1 MYLNIL
7 KRDLKRKKTM
17 NVILLLFIILATTFV
32 SSSVNNMVSITSA
45 LDNYFDIA
53 NVPDFT
59 TITLQKGTT
68 ENIEDVLDSI
78 EEVDSYEIEELIA
91 MSYEDFMNKH
101 LILNQNVKTNLDMWI
116 TYPAFIFDYNFVA
129 GLKYVKRKM
138 YVIRMLNL
146 LNYKNEDVKQ
156 KIEKI
161 KDISNEYIKEK
172 CSEGLKNIN

>member
-91 MSYEDFMNKH
+91 MSYEDFTFH
-101 LILNQNVKTNLDMWI
+101 SSDEESGGSYFLTSFRSIILYIVGGTQNVVTLYFSRTPRISAPSNLS
-116 TYPAFIFDYNFVA
+116 
-129 GLKYVKRKM
+129 K
-138 YVIRMLNL
+138 
-146 LNYKNEDVKQ
+146 
-156 KIEKI
+156 
-161 KDISNEYIKEK
+161 S
-172 CSEGLKNIN
+172 